1 MKGIIYIFLMFSSS
15 PIFLFRRSSRV
26 RALLLKLT
34 GADIG
39 SNVDIFKGMDFYP
52 YQNAKNIKIGNGS
65 FVNVNFRIGLG
76 RAKVEIGSNVQI
88 GPNVSIECVSHNLIY
103 ETGKGRSASF
113 RDVAIN
119 DEVWVGAGAT
129 ILGGVN
135 IGKGAVVASGSVV
148 TRDVEPFTLVGG
160 VPAKLLKKIYT
171 DEA

>member
-1 MKGIIYIFLMFSSS
+1 MKGIVYIFLMWSSS
-15 PIFLFRRSSRV
+15 PLFSFRRSSRI
-26 RALLLKLT
+26 RAFLLK
-34 GADIG
+34 AMG
-39 SNVDIFKGMDFYP
+39 SDMGKNVDIFKGIDFYP
-52 YQNAKNIKIGNGS
+52 YQNAKNIKIGDGA

-88 GPNVSIECVSHNLIY
+88 GPNVSIECVSHNLTY
-103 ETGKGRSASF
+103 ETGKGRGVLF
-113 RDVAIN
+113 RDVAIS
-119 DEVWVGAGAT
+119 DEVWIGAGAT

-160 VPAKLLKKIYT
+160 VPARLLKKIYA